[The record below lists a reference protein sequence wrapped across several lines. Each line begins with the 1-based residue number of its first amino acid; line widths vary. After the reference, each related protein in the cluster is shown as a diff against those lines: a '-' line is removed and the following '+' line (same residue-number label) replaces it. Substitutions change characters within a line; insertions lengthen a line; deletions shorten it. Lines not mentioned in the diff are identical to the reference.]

1 MGFLDRLFGTE
12 PQQNA
17 PAVPP
22 YGQPNGQQRVPV
34 SVGARSD
41 DEIALERY
49 RYLLRTAPPETI
61 EQVHREAYG
70 QLTDEQR
77 GMLLTELSASAPAGE
92 APKSSSPDDL
102 AKAATRAELRQPGT
116 LERTYQAPSFLAMF
130 GSSMLGSIAG
140 YVVASAI
147 MSAFLPPMDAS
158 SDASADSAGDASAD
172 SGADSGAGAD
182 AGATDSG
189 ATDSGFGGDWG
200 AGSDAGGGFGDFG
213 GGFGDFG
220 GF

>member
-1 MGFLDRLFGTE
+1 MGFFDRLFGTE

-22 YGQPNGQQRVPV
+22 YGQSYGQPNGQQRVPV

-140 YVVASAI
+140 YVVASAV
-147 MSAFLPPMDAS
+147 MSAFLPADAG
-158 SDASADSAGDASAD
+158 ASAD
-172 SGADSGAGAD
+172 AGAD
-182 AGATDSG
+182 AGADG
-189 ATDSGFGGDWG
+189 ATDAGATDAGSADSGFGGDFG
-200 AGSDAGGGFGDFG
+200 AGGDFGGGFGGDFG

>member
-12 PQQNA
+12 PQPSA
-17 PAVPP
+17 PSVPA
-22 YGQPNGQQRVPV
+22 GGPV
-34 SVGARSD
+34 GVGARSQ

-61 EQVHREAYG
+61 EQVHRDAYG
-70 QLTDEQR
+70 QLSDAQR
-77 GMLLTELSASAPAGE
+77 TQLLTELSSSAPAGE
-92 APKSSSPDDL
+92 APRSNSPDDL
-102 AKAATRAELRQPGT
+102 AQAATRAELRQPGT

-140 YVVASAI
+140 YVVASAV
-147 MSAFLPPMDAS
+147 MSAFLPADAG
-158 SDASADSAGDASAD
+158 ASAD
-172 SGADSGAGAD
+172 AGAD
-182 AGATDSG
+182 AGADG
-189 ATDSGFGGDWG
+189 ATDAGATDAGSADSGFGGDFG
-200 AGSDAGGGFGDFG
+200 AGGDFGGGFGGDFG